1 MSVTIKDVEHVAA
14 LARLSFSE
22 EEKQKLTAQL
32 NEILRYME
40 QLNTLD
46 TSNVEPL
53 SHVIELQNVFRHDVL
68 RPSLPREEA
77 LKNAPSH
84 TEEFFKVPKVIGDR

>member
-1 MSVTIKDVEHVAA
+1 MPVTVRDVEHVAA
-14 LARLSFSE
+14 LARLSFSK
-22 EEKQKLTAQL
+22 EEKVKLTAQL

-46 TSNVEPL
+46 TGNVEPL
-53 SHVIELQNVFRHDVL
+53 SHVIELQNVFRQDVL

-77 LKNAPSH
+77 LKNAPAH

>member
-1 MSVTIKDVEHVAA
+1 MSVTIHDVEHVAA
-14 LARLSFSE
+14 LARLSFTE

-32 NEILRYME
+32 NEILHYME
-40 QLNTLD
+40 LLNTLD
-46 TSNVEPL
+46 TSNVQPL
-53 SHVIELQNVFRHDVL
+53 SHVIELQNVFRDDVP

-77 LKNAPSH
+77 LKNAPAH

>member
-1 MSVTIKDVEHVAA
+1 MSVTLKDVEHVAS
-14 LARLSFSE
+14 LAKLSFSE
-22 EEKQKLTAQL
+22 EEKVRLVEQL
-32 NEILRYME
+32 NTILRYME

-53 SHVIELQNVFRHDVL
+53 SHVIELSNVFREDTL
-68 RPSLPREEA
+68 QPSYPREEI
-77 LKNAPSH
+77 LKNAPAH

>member
-1 MSVTIKDVEHVAA
+1 MSVTIQDVEHVAA

-46 TSNVEPL
+46 TANIEPL
-53 SHVIELQNVFRHDVL
+53 SHVIELQNVFREDVQ

-77 LKNAPSH
+77 LKNAPSK